1 MVQGCGPWSWADG
14 LGFDRF
20 SVEAQPPAEYL
31 VLLFGESVFRN
42 MHLHQLQKI
51 WRFPKTVFKRLVSD
65 LLRLVL
71 LSNRPKRM
79 AQAGFVLPTTVL
91 LALMVVLTATA
102 LTYRTFTRSEQAI
115 VQREQQVIANA
126 ATPAIDRAKAKIEF
140 LFRNDPRFPSGVP
153 ASDILYDLMS
163 TRLETGKEFA
173 GYTGRVPLLVGG
185 DKETKRGMASG
196 VDPYTLTDETRL
208 DINNDGILD
217 NAWSFP
223 SNGQTIVYSILVD
236 DAVEATEKAAPP
248 AGQLKRPYVSAALTL
263 EAPADQTKADSL
275 ITRTAP
281 LATTEASPLCKGAV
295 SEGGWQV
302 VTQGNASDLQKNF
315 QVNAFVANAD
325 GGPGQ
330 TFETLEFQQSRQASR
345 ASKWG
350 AWFRYDLEIFP
361 GAAFNWNGAM
371 HTDGNLIIN
380 RDTVQLHMVSSH
392 NSCVYSQ
399 ESSEISLSTFE
410 DEEEDFQGQAVKGAT
425 RTDNYPANQAP
436 TIHVYDGANKQ
447 PVTNLTITN
456 ANHSVDG
463 GKPSDIS
470 VNAMALFTQDR
481 IQHMNSPAVKR
492 WKRRPEWDTAANKFG
507 VESGG
512 ARIINDVAT
521 RPFVDDFYRA
531 DDRWGPKPRYDS
543 RTPEYD
549 VAAVSG
555 RTIGDSVVGLGGIT
569 DKELGLDGYW
579 ERQAIKSGLR
589 IIVGQRLELGN
600 NDTWNKDPLSTA
612 TPNPP
617 YPDVTGTEGKNALYP
632 SKGNPGAAA
641 RFGGNHEYLQ
651 RRSLQDNLAAVQGM
665 VVYHYQGGDPINT
678 TTTTGEFPAA
688 CVATTAHP
696 GTKQSIVNSRTFAR
710 YNNTTKSIRVDF
722 LNGLGTNGWEF
733 SYPTAFNTEGKFG
746 TQLRSDRPLGIALR
760 NLANFAGDPGGGAP
774 SFKAYQDDAIH
785 PFPYHSMWG
794 DFSPLRRVLMQIDT
808 PSAPTSDS
816 DALSRYTDLSFADK
830 ATLHSAACTL
840 SMLAYTIDQTT
851 LEYEEQLKNYVP
863 PKSLQNVT
871 TGGSQIVANI
881 TNYLV
886 TRQDPTDKKNYNKYT
901 GNSGADKQIQDALTG
916 LPSGNRN
923 KLWVD
928 PKPST
933 AVVNPKDGTT
943 VCAASDD
950 GVNFEPACDSY
961 EFFSTLTFDD
971 WVYLLN
977 QLVSSLKPSD
987 ITDLLSVRY
996 DLLRVNSLLRDR
1008 DLGFRDE
1015 KSKEVL
1021 NVTPAGNSVFWN
1033 PTTGLTDPV
1042 TTNGSKG
1049 AYIYGAACNPN
1060 IFSGVAAG
1068 GGGGKD
1074 NVLLGALIACSTK
1087 NDEVMPVRYPS
1098 LFYLFPL
1105 VDHGILGNAGTDN
1118 EQPHVVSGARVKKP
1132 DGTTVI
1138 PGDPEY
1144 VTRINNYITSNY
1156 SKYGAT
1162 APTFKVVQDSATPDP
1177 RNGLKL
1183 IAAEPK
1189 LDTDL
1194 TKWTLPVK
1202 ALTGTGI
1209 NLTTGNIDNL
1219 NKAFQID
1226 YRDSSNVLKSLRVPF
1241 LDKGLFDGREQLNV
1255 RVLDM
1260 DVELLTTEKVKTGTE
1275 PDYWLTANREKQA
1288 EGVIFAFRED
1298 AVRED
1303 EIVRP
1308 KNTSASDCT
1317 GMTTGLTYALR
1328 IETVDAC
1335 QMRVANGIG
1344 DGGTTVYDPPL
1355 TAQGISIK
1363 PVDFIADPERRPHG
1377 FRLRTFSGNP
1387 ADFSGTSYARK
1398 VGMTLVTDNSLY
1410 IQGDFNPHSE
1420 DGTTSKILEEFT
1432 KTLWNNDVAFG
1443 NDFYTKRTKADLN
1456 TTKFAVLEVD
1466 HWRPVELLSDAITI
1480 LSKDF
1485 KDGAVED
1492 GFLKVRPAAEGGGDS
1507 SYMNQNRPTSPSSNL
1522 VRSQIETATVVD
1534 ATTTPPKTNTV
1545 PATAAAPPYV
1555 DRNGT
1560 YYINGTTPFYSEY
1573 NTDAKWTNFDTAEGE
1588 RRRNLQKP
1596 SGQAF
1601 VNATFVSG
1609 IVPKRAKQSYGGLH
1623 NYPRFIES
1631 WSGQNLFISGS
1642 FIQLNFSTGGTGP
1655 YEQDAWEADVAPVDD
1670 EVIGYY
1676 NAPVRRWGYDVGLL
1690 YVPPAPA
1697 ARRFVTIGAPRSEY
1711 YRELPADD
1719 PYVINLR
1726 CAKDKDGNLI
1736 LNSLCPVEDKA

>member
-1 MVQGCGPWSWADG
+1 
-14 LGFDRF
+14 
-20 SVEAQPPAEYL
+20 
-31 VLLFGESVFRN
+31 

-51 WRFPKTVFKRLVSD
+51 LRFPKTALKRFVSD

-71 LSNRPKRM
+71 LSNRPRRM

-115 VQREQQVIANA
+115 VQREQQVITNA

-140 LFRNDPRFPSGVP
+140 LFRNDPRFPSGIP

-163 TRLETGKEFA
+163 TRLETGKDFV
-173 GYTGRVPLLVGG
+173 GYTGRVPILQGG
-185 DKETKRGMASG
+185 DKEARRGITSG
-196 VDPYTLTDETRL
+196 VDPYTLADETRI
-208 DINNDGILD
+208 DINNDGLLD

-223 SNGQTIVYSILVD
+223 SGGQTIVYSILVD
-236 DAVEATEKAAPP
+236 DAVDATEKTAPP
-248 AGQLKRPYVSAALTL
+248 AGQLARPYVNGTLTL
-263 EAPADQTKADSL
+263 DAPANQAKANSL

-302 VTQGNASDLQKNF
+302 VSQGNASSLQKNF
-315 QVNAFVANAD
+315 QVDAFVASGV

-371 HTDGNLIIN
+371 HTDGNLIIDRN
-380 RDTVQLHMVSSH
+380 TVQLHMVSSH

-410 DEEEDFQGQAVKGAT
+410 DDGFQGQAVKGAT
-425 RTDNYPANQAP
+425 RTDNYPTGEAP
-436 TIHVYDGANKQ
+436 IIHVYDGANKP
-447 PVTNLTITN
+447 PVTNLTLTHT
-456 ANHSVDG
+456 NHSVER

-470 VNAMALFTQDR
+470 VNAMTLFTQDR
-481 IQHMNSPAVKR
+481 IQHMAANR
-492 WKRRPEWDTAANKFG
+492 WNRRPGWDTAANRFG

-512 ARIINDVAT
+512 ARIINNVAT

-531 DDRWGPKPRYDS
+531 DNRWGPKPRYDS

-555 RTIGDSVVGLGGIT
+555 RTIGDPISNLGGLT
-569 DKELGLDGYW
+569 DRELGLDGYW
-579 ERQAIKSGLR
+579 ERQAIRSGLR
-589 IIVGQRLELGN
+589 LIVGQRLELGN

-617 YPDVTGTEGKNALYP
+617 NPDVSGAGGNLGRGNNALYP
-632 SKGNPGAAA
+632 SLGKPGAAA
-641 RFGGNHEYLQ
+641 ARHGGNHEYLQ

-665 VVYHYQGGDPINT
+665 VVYHYQGGDPVNT
-678 TTTTGEFPAA
+678 TTTNGEFPAA
-688 CVATTAHP
+688 CVALTAHP
-696 GTKQSIVNSRTFAR
+696 GTRQSIVNSRTIAR
-710 YNNTTKSIRVDF
+710 YPISKKLRIDF

-733 SYPTAFNTEGKFG
+733 TYPTAFNTEGKFG
-746 TQLRSDRPLGIALR
+746 TQLRGDRPLGIALR

-774 SFKAYQDDAIH
+774 SFKAYQDTQIH
-785 PFPYHSMWG
+785 PFPYHDMWG
-794 DFSPLRRVLMQIDT
+794 DFSPLRRVLMLIDT

-816 DALSRYTDLSFADK
+816 DALSRYNTLSFADK

-840 SMLAYTIDQTT
+840 SMLANNIKETT
-851 LEYEEQLKNYVP
+851 AEYEALLKDYP
-863 PKSLQNVT
+863 APKSLQNVT
-871 TGGSQIVANI
+871 TGGSQIVSGI

-886 TRQDPTDKKNYNKYT
+886 TRQDPKDKDFNKYT
-901 GNSGADKQIQDALTG
+901 GNNGATKQIQDALAG

-923 KLWVD
+923 RLWVD
-928 PKPST
+928 PNPGT
-933 AVVNPKDGTT
+933 AVINPKDGTT
-943 VCAASDD
+943 VCTAAQD

-961 EFFSTLTFDD
+961 EFFKTLTFDD

-987 ITDLLSVRY
+987 ITDLLSVRF
-996 DLLRVNSLLRDR
+996 DLQRVNSLLRDR

-1015 KSKEVL
+1015 LSDEVL
-1021 NVTPAGNSVFWN
+1021 NVTPSGNSVFWN

-1049 AYIYGAACNPN
+1049 AYIYGAGCNPN
-1060 IFSGVAAG
+1060 IFSQVAAG

-1074 NVLLGALIACSTK
+1074 NVLLGALIACSFSTEK
-1087 NDEVMPVRYPS
+1087 LMPVRFPS

-1105 VDHGILGNAGTDN
+1105 VDHGIAGNVGTDN
-1118 EQPHVVSGARVKKP
+1118 EQPRMTSSTARATKP
-1132 DGTTVI
+1132 SSTTVI

-1144 VTRINNYITSNY
+1144 VTNVSSYITSSY
-1156 SKYGAT
+1156 SSYGAT
-1162 APTFKVVQDSATPDP
+1162 APTFRVVQDPAAPNP
-1177 RNGLKL
+1177 RNGLDL

-1189 LDTDL
+1189 LESDL

-1202 ALTGTGI
+1202 ALT
-1209 NLTTGNIDNL
+1209 TTALATTNVDDPT
-1219 NKAFQID
+1219 KAFQID
-1226 YRDSSNVLKSLRVPF
+1226 YVDSTGATKSLRVPF
-1241 LDKGLFDGREQLNV
+1241 LDKALLDGREQLNV

-1260 DVELLTTEKVKTGTE
+1260 DVELLTTEKVKTGTT
-1275 PDYWLTANREKQA
+1275 PDYWLTADRDKQA
-1288 EGVIFAFRED
+1288 EGVLFAFRED

-1308 KNTSASDCT
+1308 QNSTASDCT
-1317 GMTTGLTYALR
+1317 GMTTGLTVGLR
-1328 IETVDAC
+1328 IETVDQC
-1335 QMRVANGIG
+1335 QMRVTSGLVG
-1344 DGGTTVYDPPL
+1344 QDPPL

-1377 FRLRTFSGNP
+1377 FRLRTFSGAP

-1398 VGMTLVTDNSLY
+1398 VGMTFVTDNAVY
-1410 IQGDFNPHSE
+1410 IQGDFNLHTE
-1420 DGTTSKILEEFT
+1420 DGTASKILEEFT
-1432 KTLWNNDVAFG
+1432 QTLWNDNVAFG
-1443 NDFYTKRTKADLN
+1443 NPFYNSRTKAGLN
-1456 TTKFAVLEVD
+1456 TAKFAVLEVD

-1492 GFLKVRPAAEGGGDS
+1492 GFRLARPNTEGGGTS
-1507 SYMNQNRPTSPSSNL
+1507 SYMNQNRPTVTTTKAL
-1522 VRSQIETATVVD
+1522 VRSQIDTGTIDA
-1534 ATTTPPKTNTV
+1534 ATTKPNTV
-1545 PATAAAPPYV
+1545 PATVNAPPFV
-1555 DRNGT
+1555 DRNGS
-1560 YYINGTTPFYSEY
+1560 YFYGTDPFYTEF
-1573 NTDAKWTNFDTAEGE
+1573 NTDARWTNFDTAEGE

-1596 SGQAF
+1596 SGRAF

-1609 IVPKRAKQSYGGLH
+1609 IVPKRAQQSYGGLH
-1623 NYPRFIES
+1623 NYPRFIEDWDDRS
-1631 WSGQNLFISGS
+1631 LFISGS
-1642 FIQLNFSTGGTGP
+1642 FIQLNFSTGSTGP
-1655 YEQDAWEADVAPVDD
+1655 YEQDAWEADTTPNNDQ
-1670 EVIGYY
+1670 VIGYY
-1676 NAPVRRWGYDVGLL
+1676 NAPIRRWGYDVGLL

-1726 CAKDKDGNLI
+1726 CAKDKDGKFI
-1736 LNSLCPVEDKA
+1736 FDGLCPA